1 MIYRK
6 MESFLHIESISEIY
20 LINVFVK
27 RIKSTTSLRGSI
39 PNNYSAV
46 YQKELALILIQA
58 IRHAVENGIYVNL
71 PVHSEGMGR
80 DFGRI

>member
-27 RIKSTTSLRGSI
+27 RIKSTASLRGSI

-46 YQKELALILIQA
+46 YQKELALNVINLILESIGTL
-58 IRHAVENGIYVNL
+58 ITK
-71 PVHSEGMGR
+71 
-80 DFGRI
+80 

>member
-27 RIKSTTSLRGSI
+27 RIKSTASLRGSI

-46 YQKELALILIQA
+46 YQNELAVL
-58 IRHAVENGIYVNL
+58 G
-71 PVHSEGMGR
+71 
-80 DFGRI
+80 

>member
-27 RIKSTTSLRGSI
+27 RIKSTASLRGSI

-46 YQKELALILIQA
+46 YQKELTLLLIQ
-58 IRHAVENGIYVNL
+58 ESL
-71 PVHSEGMGR
+71 PL
-80 DFGRI
+80 RIAFRNRPRELT

>member
-27 RIKSTTSLRGSI
+27 RIKSTASLRGSI

>member
-1 MIYRK
+1 

-27 RIKSTTSLRGSI
+27 RIKSTASLRGSI

-46 YQKELALILIQA
+46 YQKELAVLGLRA
-58 IRHAVENGIYVNL
+58 MEEVFKKCNTS
-71 PVHSEGMGR
+71 P
-80 DFGRI
+80 

>member
-27 RIKSTTSLRGSI
+27 RIKSTASLRGSI

-71 PVHSEGMGR
+71 SVHSEGMGR

>member
-27 RIKSTTSLRGSI
+27 RIKSTASLRGSI

-46 YQKELALILIQA
+46 YQKELAVLGDALWKKCSKNVTQV
-58 IRHAVENGIYVNL
+58 HNL
-71 PVHSEGMGR
+71 LCNFSINLE
-80 DFGRI
+80 